1 MAAGS
6 FLQADKVVP
15 HRRPHPGRI
24 VYTARLSRREPG
36 TCEVEAGNGRV
47 ELRARLPCRLQHPDI
62 AREVFHAVGYQ
73 RRTKRRDAGPPER
86 LEHGRRLLRLQQ
98 GIREIHTRESINVN
112 VDETGRHVRAARLL
126 RSDYIHG
133 ADDSI
138 ADLQPC
144 QPNDGNIGFESHENI
159 IGPECPIM
167 FPMAVSTLDWI
178 ILIAYLVLTTII
190 GLLLGWRIRSTEHYF
205 FGERSFGKWIMIG
218 QTFGVGTHAEMP
230 VAVAGAVYTTGMSA
244 MWFQWKNLFAT
255 PFYWL
260 MAPLFR
266 RVRRMTTAEVVDDR
280 YGPGIT
286 AIYNV
291 FAVVYFT
298 INMAGML
305 KGAGKVISEAVG
317 GALPVNQIVIGM
329 TVAFMLYSFVGGLIA
344 SAWTNLF
351 QGVLIIVLSFL
362 LVPLG
367 WPVVGGLDGMK
378 ATLENFRFSLAT
390 PEGIGPW
397 IILMLTLN
405 GVIGII
411 AMPHIPASVGTG
423 KNERTCRVGFFYGSL
438 LKRFCTIGW
447 ALVGLIVA
455 AMIAQGKF
463 GAALSD
469 PEQAFGFAARH
480 LLFPGGIGLLVAGIL
495 AANMSTCSAFMVDSG
510 ALFTQGFYRK
520 HIAPGR
526 SDRHYLWA
534 GRAGGLLITLLG
546 VWYALALIDKVLYS
560 FLLTETMATYMGI
573 SIFGGIVWRRANR
586 WGALASLAA
595 AMGTNFVLYYLRGER
610 LDHWDANVF
619 FVSLLAGIL
628 ALVIVSLLSRPEPE
642 PRLESFFARL
652 ETPSDQDKSLA
663 VAVDRIE
670 SSPQAG
676 PENAAAGRQLVLANL
691 FHLRRGAYGQ
701 GLLRAYR
708 DDLAGFGTGILVCVI
723 MVLATALFLRL

>member
-1 MAAGS
+1 M
-6 FLQADKVVP
+6 
-15 HRRPHPGRI
+15 
-24 VYTARLSRREPG
+24 T
-36 TCEVEAGNGRV
+36 
-47 ELRARLPCRLQHPDI
+47 
-62 AREVFHAVGYQ
+62 
-73 RRTKRRDAGPPER
+73 
-86 LEHGRRLLRLQQ
+86 
-98 GIREIHTRESINVN
+98 
-112 VDETGRHVRAARLL
+112 
-126 RSDYIHG
+126 
-133 ADDSI
+133 
-138 ADLQPC
+138 
-144 QPNDGNIGFESHENI
+144 
-159 IGPECPIM
+159 
-167 FPMAVSTLDWI
+167 VSTLDWI
-178 ILIAYLVLTTII
+178 VLIAYLALTTII
-190 GLLLGWRIRSTEHYF
+190 GLLLGWRIRNTEHYF
-205 FGERSFGKWIMIG
+205 FGGRSFGKWLMIG

-244 MWFQWKNLFAT
+244 IWFQWKNLFAT

-266 RVRRMTTAEVVDDR
+266 RVRRMTTAELVDDR

-351 QGVLIIVLSFL
+351 QGILILVLSFL

-367 WPVVGGLDGMK
+367 WSVVGGMQGMK
-378 ATLENFRFSLAT
+378 AALETFRFSLAT

-397 IILMLTLN
+397 IILMLTIN
-405 GVIGII
+405 GVIGIM

-423 KNERTCRVGFFYGSL
+423 KDERACRLGFFYGSL
-438 LKRFCTIGW
+438 LKRICTIGW

-455 AMIAQGKF
+455 AMLAQGKF
-463 GAALSD
+463 GGPLPD
-469 PEQAFGFAARH
+469 PEQAFGFAARR

-520 HIAPGR
+520 YIAPAK
-526 SDRHYLWA
+526 SDAHYLRA
-534 GRAGGLLITLLG
+534 GRAGGLMITLLG
-546 VWYALALIDKVLYS
+546 VWYALFLIDKVLYS

-573 SIFGGIVWRRANR
+573 SIFGGIVWRGANR
-586 WGALASLAA
+586 WGAVASLVA
-595 AMGTNFVLYYLRGER
+595 AMGANFALYHFRGER

-628 ALVIVSLLSRPEPE
+628 ALVIVSLLTRSEPG

-652 ETPSDQDKSLA
+652 DAPSDEDQSMDSALGG
-663 VAVDRIE
+663 VE
-670 SSPQAG
+670 PSAG
-676 PENAAAGRQLVLANL
+676 PKSAAAGRQLLLANV
-691 FHLRRGAYGQ
+691 FHLRKGAYGHS
-701 GLLRAYR
+701 LVRAYR
-708 DDLAGFGTGILVCVI
+708 EDLAGLGMGFLLCAA
-723 MVLATALFLRL
+723 MVLSAWLILRL